1 MRNLFLIVLFFM
13 IGFHVKAKEFSG
25 FYVTLE
31 QDTIECKF
39 KVSVNLFDNKLLNQL
54 SFRKRIKVVDEQG
67 LIKKIK
73 PTEIL
78 SFQVDGTSEGSETY
92 VPLEVDGKMW
102 FVRLVQKGKL
112 SLYEYFY
119 PHGYDGSVMISYVLK
134 QEDKETRR
142 IPNISWRKKL
152 LNYFE
157 HDAWFVKELEQE
169 GVKYKHI
176 PDIIANYNLK
186 AVDQM

>member
-1 MRNLFLIVLFFM
+1 MRNLLLIVLFFL
-13 IGFHVKAKEFSG
+13 IGFHVNAKEFSG

-39 KVSVNLFDNKLLNQL
+39 KVSVNLFNNKLLNQL
-54 SFRKRIKVVDEQG
+54 SFRKRIKVIDEQG

-73 PTEIL
+73 PTEVL
-78 SFQVDGTSEGSETY
+78 SFQIDDTSEGSETY

-102 FVRLVQKGKL
+102 FVRLVQEGAL

-134 QEDKETRR
+134 QEGKESAR
-142 IPNISWRKKL
+142 IPAISWRKKL
-152 LNYFE
+152 LKYLGQ
-157 HDAWFVKELEQE
+157 DDWMVKELEQE

-176 PDIIANYNLK
+176 PDLVANYNLK
-186 AVDQM
+186 TVN